1 MIEEIWY
8 MYFTGG
14 TEMSQSYTRQ
24 PLSRVLT
31 RNLHV
36 LAIGAGETLSLQK
49 CQVGSQYSNCYGQ
62 GLGSDPNRALT

>member
-14 TEMSQSYTRQ
+14 TEMSQSYTWQ

-36 LAIGAGETLSLQK
+36 LAVGAGTCMKHPLYRNVKWEARIVTAMGK
-49 CQVGSQYSNCYGQ
+49 V
-62 GLGSDPNRALT
+62 